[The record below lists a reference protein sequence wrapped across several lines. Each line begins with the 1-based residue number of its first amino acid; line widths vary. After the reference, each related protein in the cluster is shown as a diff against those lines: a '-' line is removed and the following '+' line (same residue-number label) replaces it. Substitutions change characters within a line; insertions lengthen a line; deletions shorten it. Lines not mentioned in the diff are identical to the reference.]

1 MGAALKTDRIR
12 LGTGMLIPS
21 NRIAPVA
28 AKGLATLNAL
38 ARAGSMPASGRST
51 PVGGVSVSVK

>member
-1 MGAALKTDRIR
+1 MGAAAVKTDRIR

-38 ARAGSMPASGRST
+38 APGRID
-51 PVGGVSVSVK
+51 GGFGTVYTGRVSVSVK